1 MPSAASDEHGAW
13 DRRNESEHLHRLDQL
28 DEMLRLFRPIEQL
41 IMVMGKVD
49 PSAVGGGELCQGCS
63 EIGLN
68 LAAQFRKEL
77 ERVFGREDGGDTGA
91 ERLGWCG

>member
-1 MPSAASDEHGAW
+1 MTANEH
-13 DRRNESEHLHRLDQL
+13 ESSERLHRLDQL
-28 DEMLRLFRPIEQL
+28 DELLRHFRPIEQFFL
-41 IMVMGKVD
+41 MMGKVAPD
-49 PSAVGGGELCQGCS
+49 AVGGGELVLSCS

-91 ERLGWCG
+91 GRLG